1 MKSNNTNI
9 KAEKNLE
16 RLRNLINGKKVF
28 GNVFI
33 VKDKEFNNNSNDYK
47 SRQVV
52 CVEAK
57 NGKAVALPIRKIKN
71 MVNLSNFNF
80 KRSINV
86 NSSKSIPSERIYE
99 KRGFKNTSNSFFNFK
114 RKIRFT

>member
-1 MKSNNTNI
+1 MKNILMKSNNTNI

-33 VKDKEFNNNSNDYK
+33 IKDKEFNNNSNDYK

-57 NGKAVALPIRKIKN
+57 NGKAVALPIRKIKKW
-71 MVNLSNFNF
+71 L
-80 KRSINV
+80 
-86 NSSKSIPSERIYE
+86 IYLILIL
-99 KRGFKNTSNSFFNFK
+99 KDQLM
-114 RKIRFT
+114 